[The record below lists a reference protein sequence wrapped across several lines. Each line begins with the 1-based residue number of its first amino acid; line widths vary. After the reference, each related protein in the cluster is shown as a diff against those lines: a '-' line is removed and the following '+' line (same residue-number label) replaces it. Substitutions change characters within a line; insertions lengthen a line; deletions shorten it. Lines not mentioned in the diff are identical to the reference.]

1 MQPKRVA
8 IVADWLTSR
17 GGAERVIAALLEA
30 FPRAKIFTT
39 VYNPAVFPEY
49 KGRVAATSLLQKIP
63 FLNRRHQLLLPLLPI
78 AVGSLNLSG
87 FDLIISSSS
96 AVGKG
101 IKKPTGAVH
110 ICYCHTP
117 MRYVWQTKTD
127 RRLIRLPLG
136 RLLINW
142 LKKWDLKTNQGVDYF
157 IANSRYTAAR
167 ITKNY
172 HRHSTVIY
180 PPVEPSHKPAPSEKE
195 DFYFAVSRL
204 TPYKR
209 FDLAVLACRKLG
221 RKLLIAGEG
230 PELGKLKEIAAGKET
245 EFLGRI
251 SDKEKIKY
259 LQAARAVI
267 FPAEEDFGI
276 VPIEAMACGTPVV
289 AFGRGGARETVRDGQ
304 TGVLFIKQNVAE
316 LVRAIKRL
324 DKISFQ
330 RERLTSQA
338 RRFSKAQF
346 IRKIK
351 KFVEKI

>member
-17 GGAERVIAALLEA
+17 GGAEKVLAALLEA

-49 KGRVAATSLLQKIP
+49 KSRIAGTSFLQKIP
-63 FLNRRHQLLLPLLPI
+63 LLNRRHQLLLPLLPSAI
-78 AVGSLNLSG
+78 GSLDLTG

-101 IKKPTGAVH
+101 VKKPAGAVH
-110 ICYCHTP
+110 VCYCHTP
-117 MRYVWQTKTD
+117 MRYVWQTETD

-136 RLLINW
+136 KLLISW

-157 IANSRYTAAR
+157 IANSHYTAER

-172 HRHSTVIY
+172 HRSSTVIY
-180 PPVEPSHKPAPSEKE
+180 PPVEPSHKPARVDKG
-195 DFYFAVSRL
+195 DFYFAISRL
-204 TPYKR
+204 TAYKR
-209 FDLAVLACRKLG
+209 FDLAILACQKLG
-221 RKLLIAGEG
+221 RKLLVAGEG
-230 PELGKLKEIAAGKET
+230 PELERLKEIATDKT
-245 EFLGRI
+245 IFLGRI
-251 SDKEKIKY
+251 SDKEKIEY
-259 LQAARAVI
+259 LRAARAVI

-289 AFGRGGARETVRDGQ
+289 AFGRGGAKETVRDGQ
-304 TGVLFIKQNVAE
+304 TGVLFDKQTVAE

-324 DKISFQ
+324 EKTSFKD
-330 RERLTSQA
+330 EVLTSQA
-338 RRFSKAQF
+338 QRFSKSQF
-346 IRKIK
+346 ISKIK
-351 KFVEKI
+351 SFVAKI